1 MFIRVLCCCVVLI
14 VACDGFTKQIL
25 SAEVLPVETRSQF
38 VTATPLVAPLPR
50 DAFDNITAGN
60 IQPHV
65 EYLASPELCGR
76 RGMGAWL
83 AAEYIAKQF
92 KSLGLKPLFEAD
104 GYFQSIPGAVDQPN
118 GQRSIIGRN
127 IGAWLPGSD
136 PSVSDEFI
144 IVSAHYDH
152 LGELNGE
159 IYPGADDNASGVAM
173 MLEVARQLAK
183 LPAPPRRSIVFVGF
197 DLEEQLLWG
206 SRWFANHPPW
216 PLTQVKLFIT
226 ADMVGR
232 TLGDLPLPV
241 VFVLGSESA
250 TQLKASLD
258 RSTVPNGIEVARM
271 GIDLIGTRSDYGPFR
286 DRQVPFLF
294 FSGGEHPD
302 YHTPRDVPERV
313 DYERVAKVAALV
325 GRVVTDVAEIEESP
339 IWNSTIDVDIDEA
352 RSLNRIS
359 TLLLNHKGKKSLGT
373 MQRAIV
379 THAKSKTGQIIRRG
393 SMTAIERKWLIR
405 LSQVMLFSVF

>member
-1 MFIRVLCCCVVLI
+1 MFIRLLCCCVIPVVVCNGI
-14 VACDGFTKQIL
+14 MKDVAA
-25 SAEVLPVETRSQF
+25 AEMIPIESPMPF
-38 VTATPLVAPLPR
+38 VAPLPLVAPLPR
-50 DAFDNITAGN
+50 DSFDNITAAS
-60 IQPHV
+60 IRPHV
-65 EYLASPELCGR
+65 EYLASPRLRGR

-83 AAEYIAKQF
+83 AAEYIGKQF
-92 KSLGLKPLFEAD
+92 KSLGLKPLFATD
-104 GYFQSIPGAVDQPN
+104 GYFQPIPGVIDQPD

-127 IGAWLPGSD
+127 VGAWLPGSD
-136 PSVSDEFI
+136 PSVKDEFI
-144 IVSAHYDH
+144 IVSAHFDH

-173 MLEVARQLAK
+173 MLEVARQLVT
-183 LPAPPRRSIVFVGF
+183 LPTPPRRSIVFVGF

-250 TQLKASLD
+250 TALKESLD

-325 GRVVTDVAEIEESP
+325 GRVVSDVAEIEDSP
-339 IWNSTIDVDIDEA
+339 VWNDVIDVDIDEA

-359 TLLLNHKGKKSLGT
+359 TLLLKHKGKKSLGT

-379 THAKSKTGQIIRRG
+379 THAKSKTGQIIKRG
-393 SMTAIERKWLIR
+393 SMTAMERKWLIR